1 MFNVIGKGDTF
12 LGIGFHGEL
21 NLGVVVVQEVDSK
34 VGLVEGG
41 SAKVDMLLYAGESG
55 GRTWHKLGKRDRR
68 VATGMQQ
75 DDALEGGIKGGGT
88 GKRAMMAMALTIAKT
103 LQSTRFDCNAL
114 AGVWQT

>member
-1 MFNVIGKGDTF
+1 MQSARYMFNVIGKGDTF
-12 LGIGFHGEL
+12 LGFGFHGEL

-75 DDALEGGIKGGGT
+75 DDALEGGIKGGGDRKACYDGDGIDHSEDAT
-88 GKRAMMAMALTIAKT
+88 V
-103 LQSTRFDCNAL
+103 DE
-114 AGVWQT
+114 V